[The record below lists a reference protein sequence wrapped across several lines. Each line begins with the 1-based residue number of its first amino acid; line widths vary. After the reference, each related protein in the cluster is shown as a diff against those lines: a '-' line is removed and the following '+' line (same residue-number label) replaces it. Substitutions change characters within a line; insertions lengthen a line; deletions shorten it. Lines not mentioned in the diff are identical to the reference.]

1 MSLLGLKGLIC
12 NWNSLCY
19 LAPKVLNLGLL
30 NLLLSLLVFF
40 FCFQDKKQYPTLS
53 LSNQCQCKWVASSY
67 NMLGLPCYGQMLKE
81 KGKKGSFRN
90 VCVQSVEYP
99 FYQGFQEGPA
109 AGETRGL
116 FHVNSP
122 PIELRHSLRLT

>member
-1 MSLLGLKGLIC
+1 MSLWGLEGLIC

-40 FCFQDKKQYPTLS
+40 FVFLDKKQYPTLS

-81 KGKKGSFRN
+81 KGKKGDLEMFVCKVLSTLFTRVFRRGR
-90 VCVQSVEYP
+90 Q
-99 FYQGFQEGPA
+99 PA
-109 AGETRGL
+109 KPAGYFT
-116 FHVNSP
+116 
-122 PIELRHSLRLT
+122 